1 MQQLFLQQTQRARG
15 HELFKEPPW
24 EMFQGSRLLP
34 SEPRALETG
43 AICLRKP
50 FICLLCWWEWNVT
63 KQCYRRLYSQLWW
76 ASRRLNLF
84 YIYLPELPIRFVTNM
99 YNYASYLCCK
109 SSWIGRKT
117 CHVFKPTFTFQAN
130 YLSVLWLLPCWSF
143 FHPCKMPSSFLP
155 HGLCICYPLSFKTLF
170 LQIFPRLAPSCHS
183 FFLLKWPFLIAQN
196 LSVPFCLIFILAQ
209 SQPGL

>member
-1 MQQLFLQQTQRARG
+1 MQQLFLQQTQKARG

-76 ASRRLNLF
+76 ASRRLNWF

-109 SSWIGRKT
+109 SSWLGGKLVMFSSPLLR
-117 CHVFKPTFTFQAN
+117 FKQIICRFCGSCLAGLFSLPVRCQAHSCLMAFVSVTPSPSK
-130 YLSVLWLLPCWSF
+130 LS
-143 FHPCKMPSSFLP
+143 SSK
-155 HGLCICYPLSFKTLF
+155 S
-170 LQIFPRLAPSCHS
+170 
-183 FFLLKWPFLIAQN
+183 
-196 LSVPFCLIFILAQ
+196 
-209 SQPGL
+209 SQG